1 MPLSRVLLFARP
13 PAHRSLD
20 CRAACRNPLFAAG
33 SPRPRTPRPAPRRA
47 GALGRP
53 ALLRLYASSPMRFGL
68 DFGTSNTSLAV
79 NDGTSTRVLPI
90 DAVAGET
97 MPTVLYIRR
106 DGTPIVGRAAI
117 DAYLEDNRT
126 RGPLRRE
133 VQLLGIRLP
142 STDPTHKSLEAYI
155 LADTSAP
162 GRLFQALKTFL
173 GDPLATR
180 TNVFGDA
187 KGLEDLIALIL
198 GHVRNRAQE
207 LTGTAPEAITL
218 GRPVRF
224 IGGDD
229 AEARATGRLRAAA
242 ELAGFREVRFVPEP
256 IAAAHAADVGPG
268 TSLVFDF
275 GGGTLDLCVVRRE
288 SRGGL
293 AVLATA
299 GGPIGGDRA
308 TELLIEDAVAP
319 RLGSRAEW
327 RPKRL
332 RLPRYIATALRDWH
346 ALSAVTETP
355 LLDALDDLVRAGAP
369 KRELAALRSA
379 IELQLGY
386 EIFQTTDGTKIDLST
401 VPAAILT
408 YHHAEVDVDARVT
421 RGRFEHLIRPLL
433 DETATLVRRVTGD
446 AGLSVSE
453 IAAVVYTGG
462 SSAIPAFRAL
472 MRDLVPNAVA
482 RDAAAFTS
490 VAAGLAMP
498 GVTEAAVTG

>member
-1 MPLSRVLLFARP
+1 
-13 PAHRSLD
+13 
-20 CRAACRNPLFAAG
+20 
-33 SPRPRTPRPAPRRA
+33 
-47 GALGRP
+47 
-53 ALLRLYASSPMRFGL
+53 
-68 DFGTSNTSLAV
+68 
-79 NDGTSTRVLPI
+79 
-90 DAVAGET
+90 
-97 MPTVLYIRR
+97 MPTVLYVRR

-126 RGPLRRE
+126 RGPLTRE
-133 VQLLGIRLP
+133 FQSLGILMQSSNP
-142 STDPTHKSLEAYI
+142 DHPIVEAHIYTDVH
-155 LADTSAP
+155 AP

-173 GDPLATR
+173 GDPLETR
-180 TNVFGDA
+180 TNVFGNA
-187 KGLEDLIALIL
+187 KGLEELIALIL
-198 GHVRNRAQE
+198 VHVRNRAKE
-207 LTGTAPEAITL
+207 LTGEAPEAITL

-224 IGGDD
+224 IGDEG
-229 AEARATGRLRAAA
+229 AEERATRRLRAAA

-256 IAAAHAADVGPG
+256 IAAAHAANVGAG

-275 GGGTLDLCVVRRE
+275 GGGTLDLCVVRRDD
-288 SRGGL
+288 RGL

-327 RPKRL
+327 GPKRL
-332 RLPRYIATALRDWH
+332 RLPRYIVNSLRDWH
-346 ALSAVTETP
+346 ALSALNEKP

-369 KRELAALRSA
+369 RRELAALRSA

-386 EIFQTTDGTKIDLST
+386 EIFQTTDQTKIELST
-401 VPAAILT
+401 GAAALLT

-433 DETATLVRRVTGD
+433 EETATLVRRVTDD
-446 AGLSVSE
+446 AGL
-453 IAAVVYTGG
+453 AASDVGVVVYTGG

-472 MRDLVPNAVA
+472 MRELLPNAAV
-482 RDAAAFTS
+482 RDTAAFTS

-498 GVTEAAVTG
+498 GVPDAAITTP

>member
-1 MPLSRVLLFARP
+1 
-13 PAHRSLD
+13 
-20 CRAACRNPLFAAG
+20 
-33 SPRPRTPRPAPRRA
+33 
-47 GALGRP
+47 
-53 ALLRLYASSPMRFGL
+53 MRFGL

-90 DAVAGET
+90 DAIAGET

-126 RGPLRRE
+126 RGPIRRE
-133 VQLLGIRLP
+133 FKMLGIRMASSDKEQP
-142 STDPTHKSLEAYI
+142 TVEAHIFTDVQ
-155 LADTSAP
+155 AP

-173 GDPLATR
+173 GDPLETR

-198 GHVRNRAQE
+198 VHVRNRAKE
-207 LTGTAPEAITL
+207 LTGHAPEAITL

-224 IGGDD
+224 IGDEG
-229 AEARATGRLRAAA
+229 AEGRATGRLRAAA
-242 ELAGFREVRFVPEP
+242 ELAGFREIRFVPEP
-256 IAAAHAADVGPG
+256 IAAAHAADVGEG

-327 RPKRL
+327 GPKRL
-332 RLPRYIATALRDWH
+332 RLPRYIVNALRDWH
-346 ALSAVTETP
+346 ALSALNEKP

-386 EIFQTTDGTKIDLST
+386 EIFQTTDATKCDLST
-401 VPAAILT
+401 VAAAILT

-421 RGRFEHLIRPLL
+421 RGRFEHLIRPML
-433 DETATLVRRVTGD
+433 DETGALVERVTDD
-446 AGLSVSE
+446 AGAAAGD

-462 SSAIPAFRAL
+462 SSAIPSFRAL
-472 MRDLVPNAVA
+472 MRALLPNAVE

-498 GVTEAAVTG
+498 GVTEAAITG

>member
-1 MPLSRVLLFARP
+1 
-13 PAHRSLD
+13 
-20 CRAACRNPLFAAG
+20 
-33 SPRPRTPRPAPRRA
+33 
-47 GALGRP
+47 
-53 ALLRLYASSPMRFGL
+53 
-68 DFGTSNTSLAV
+68 
-79 NDGTSTRVLPI
+79 
-90 DAVAGET
+90 

-126 RGPLRRE
+126 RGPIRRE
-133 VQLLGIRLP
+133 FKMLGIRMASSDKEQP
-142 STDPTHKSLEAYI
+142 TVEAHIFTDVQ
-155 LADTSAP
+155 AP

-173 GDPLATR
+173 GDPLETR

-187 KGLEDLIALIL
+187 KGLEDLIALVL
-198 GHVRNRAQE
+198 VHVRNRAKE
-207 LTGTAPEAITL
+207 LTGTAPEEITL

-224 IGGDD
+224 IGDES
-229 AEARATGRLRAAA
+229 AEVRAVGRLRAAA

-256 IAAAHAADVGPG
+256 IAAAHAADVGKG

-275 GGGTLDLCVVRRE
+275 GGGTLDLCVVRRDD
-288 SRGGL
+288 RARL
-293 AVLATA
+293 AVLSTA

-308 TELLIEDAVAP
+308 TELLIEDAFAP

-327 RPKRL
+327 GPKRL
-332 RLPRYIATALRDWH
+332 RLPRYIVNALRDWH
-346 ALSAVTETP
+346 ALSALNEKP

-386 EIFQTTDGTKIDLST
+386 EIFQTTDATKIDLST
-401 VPAAILT
+401 VAAAILS

-421 RGRFEHLIRPLL
+421 RGRFEHLIRPML
-433 DETATLVRRVTGD
+433 DETAALVRRVTD
-446 AGLSVSE
+446 DSGLAAAE

-472 MRDLVPNAVA
+472 VRELLPNAEA

-498 GVTEAAVTG
+498 GVTEPAIPG

>member
-1 MPLSRVLLFARP
+1 
-13 PAHRSLD
+13 
-20 CRAACRNPLFAAG
+20 
-33 SPRPRTPRPAPRRA
+33 
-47 GALGRP
+47 
-53 ALLRLYASSPMRFGL
+53 MRFGL

-97 MPTVLYIRR
+97 MPTVLYIRK
-106 DGTPIVGRAAI
+106 DGTPIVGRPAI

-126 RGPLRRE
+126 RGPLTRE
-133 VQLLGIRLP
+133 FRSLGILMQSSNPDRP
-142 STDPTHKSLEAYI
+142 IVEAHIYTDVN
-155 LADTSAP
+155 AP

-173 GDPLATR
+173 GDPLETR
-180 TNVFGDA
+180 TNVFGNA
-187 KGLEDLIALIL
+187 KGLEELIALIL
-198 GHVRNRAQE
+198 VHVRNRAKD
-207 LTGTAPEAITL
+207 LTGTAPEAIML

-224 IGGDD
+224 IGDES
-229 AEARATGRLRAAA
+229 AEDRAVGRLRAAA

-256 IAAAHAADVGPG
+256 IAAAHAAEVGAG

-275 GGGTLDLCVVRRE
+275 GGGTLDLCVVRRDD
-288 SRGGL
+288 RARL
-293 AVLATA
+293 AVLSTA

-308 TELLIEDAVAP
+308 TELLIEDAVSP

-327 RPKRL
+327 GPKRL
-332 RLPRYIATALRDWH
+332 RLPRYIVNALRDWH
-346 ALSAVTETP
+346 ALSALNEKP

-386 EIFQTTDGTKIDLST
+386 EIFQTTDATKCDLST
-401 VPAAILT
+401 LPAAILT

-421 RGRFEHLIRPLL
+421 RGRFEHLIQPML
-433 DETATLVRRVTGD
+433 DETATLVRRVTD
-446 AGLSVSE
+446 HSGLAATD
-453 IAAVVYTGG
+453 IATVVYTGG
-462 SSAIPAFRAL
+462 SSAIPAFRG
-472 MRDLVPNAVA
+472 LVRELLPNAET

-498 GVTEAAVTG
+498 GVTEAALSG